1 MRYLIGF
8 GFSVF
13 CCSRKNNKL
22 LLIVMLE
29 ITFCIKRACGVSMT
43 RKKPTVG
50 IIGLGPV
57 GSILAAHLIR
67 SGENVI
73 VEDAMPNI
81 LLKIKK
87 DGLNVSGIVQL
98 AVKADK
104 VASSLAEL
112 AQFQPDIVFI
122 VIKACYL
129 RPLLPELKQ
138 VYTPKMKIVSF
149 QNGLGNEQFIAENLG
164 IDTVYRVV
172 INYAGNLL
180 GPGNAVMNWFQ
191 PPNYVGV
198 LHKGMYKTD
207 ETTKQIEDILT
218 AAGLK
223 TEESKGIMRHIW
235 EKNILNS
242 ALCSICAVT
251 GQTMAEA
258 MQYVHSRNLALKL
271 LEEGLN
277 VAKADGYDF
286 GSDALTKFTAY
297 LEKGGAHKPSMLID
311 VENKRPTEVDFM
323 SGAIG
328 RYGEKYKFPTPVN
341 SVFTAL
347 LKTIESRYLKS

>member
-1 MRYLIGF
+1 MDG
-8 GFSVF
+8 G
-13 CCSRKNNKL
+13 
-22 LLIVMLE
+22 M
-29 ITFCIKRACGVSMT
+29 MT
-43 RKKPTVG
+43 TKPAIG

-57 GSILAAHLIR
+57 GSILAAHLIH
-67 SGENVI
+67 SGQNVI

-81 LLKIKK
+81 LLKVKQ
-87 DGLNVSGIVQL
+87 DGLTVSGITQL
-98 AVKADK
+98 TAKVDK
-104 VASSLAEL
+104 IANSLSEL
-112 AQFQPDIVFI
+112 ASFKPEIVFI
-122 VIKACYL
+122 VTKACYL
-129 RPLLPELKQ
+129 KPLAPDLKQ
-138 VYTPKMKIVSF
+138 IHNDKMKIVSF

-172 INYAGNLL
+172 INYAGNLA

-198 LHKGMYKTD
+198 LHKGKYMTD
-207 ETTKQIEDILT
+207 ETTQQIAGILT

-223 TEESKGIMRHIW
+223 SEESKDTMRHIW
-235 EKNILNS
+235 EKSILNS

-258 MQYVHSRNLALKL
+258 MQYENSRNLAIRL
-271 LEEGLN
+271 LEEGLK

-286 GSDALTKFTAY
+286 GSDALARFTVY

-323 SGAIG
+323 SGAIA
-328 RYGEKYKFPTPVN
+328 RYGQKYKVPTPVN
-341 SVFTAL
+341 SVFTDL

>member
-1 MRYLIGF
+1 MQY
-8 GFSVF
+8 
-13 CCSRKNNKL
+13 
-22 LLIVMLE
+22 
-29 ITFCIKRACGVSMT
+29 GVSMA
-43 RKKPTVG
+43 RKKPTIG

-57 GSILAAHLIR
+57 GSILAAHLIH
-67 SGENVI
+67 SGENVV
-73 VEDAMPNI
+73 VEDAVPNI
-81 LLKIKK
+81 LLKIKQ
-87 DGLNVSGIVQL
+87 DGLNVSGITQL
-98 AVKADK
+98 TVKVDK
-104 VASSLAEL
+104 AANSLDEL
-112 AQFQPDIVFI
+112 SRFQPEIVFI
-122 VIKACYL
+122 VTKACYL
-129 RPLLPELKQ
+129 KPLLQEIRQ
-138 VYTPKMKIVSF
+138 IYTPKMKIVSF

-180 GPGNAVMNWFQ
+180 SPGNAVMNWFQ
-191 PPNYVGV
+191 PPNYIGV
-198 LHKGMYKTD
+198 LHKGKYRTD
-207 ETTKQIEDILT
+207 ETTRQIAGILT

-223 TEESKGIMRHIW
+223 TEESKDTMRHIW

-258 MQYVHSRNLALKL
+258 MQYAHSRNLAIKL
-271 LEEGLN
+271 LEEGLK

-286 GSDALTKFTAY
+286 GSDALARFTVY

-323 SGAIG
+323 SGAIA
-328 RYGEKYKFPTPVN
+328 RFGEKYGVPTPVN

>member
-1 MRYLIGF
+1 M
-8 GFSVF
+8 
-13 CCSRKNNKL
+13 
-22 LLIVMLE
+22 
-29 ITFCIKRACGVSMT
+29 A
-43 RKKPTVG
+43 RKKSTIG
-50 IIGLGPV
+50 IVGLGPV
-57 GSILAAHLIR
+57 GSILAAHLIH
-67 SGENVI
+67 SGENVV
-73 VEDAMPNI
+73 VEDAMQNI
-81 LLKIKK
+81 LLKIKQ
-87 DGLNVSGIVQL
+87 DGLNVSGITQL
-98 AVKADK
+98 AVKVDK

-112 AQFQPDIVFI
+112 AGFNPEMVFI

-129 RPLLPELKQ
+129 KPLLPELKQ
-138 VYTPKMKIVSF
+138 VYSPKMKIVSF

-172 INYAGNLL
+172 INYAGNLT
-180 GPGNAVMNWFQ
+180 GPGVAIMNWFQ

-198 LHKGMYKTD
+198 LHKGKYMTD
-207 ETTKQIEDILT
+207 ETTNQIAEALT

-223 TEESKGIMRHIW
+223 TEESKDIMRHIW

-258 MQYVHSRNLALKL
+258 MQYKHSRNLAVRL

-277 VAKADGYDF
+277 VAKADGHDF
-286 GSDALTKFTAY
+286 GSDALTKFTVY

-323 SGAIG
+323 SGAIAG
-328 RYGEKYKFPTPVN
+328 YGKKYNIPTPVN